1 MKLEQTQ
8 IQQVTRWVE
17 EGLRLSE
24 IQGKLASEFG
34 LRVTYMEARFLLD
47 DLGLKPKEK
56 EPPAAA
62 APIVSAGATAKPE
75 ASTGGPSPDSLRPK
89 SAAGAAGGILVSVHK
104 GARAGAG
111 GRGGGTLNDRGNG
124 PRH

>member
-62 APIVSAGATAKPE
+62 APIVSAGATAKPQ
-75 ASTGGPSPDSLRPK
+75 ASAAAPPPGSLPPK
-89 SAAGAAGGILVSVHK
+89 SADAAPRGVS
-104 GARAGAG
+104 
-111 GRGGGTLNDRGNG
+111 
-124 PRH
+124 

>member
-56 EPPAAA
+56 EPPAPV
-62 APIVSAGATAKPE
+62 APIVSAGAAGQPE
-75 ASTGGPSPDSLRPK
+75 APAAVPAPDSLRPK
-89 SAAGAAGGILVSVHK
+89 SAA
-104 GARAGAG
+104 RAPPPPLL
-111 GRGGGTLNDRGNG
+111 RLRSKHTPPH
-124 PRH
+124 PRPP